1 MTEPERNDE
10 DLRELF
16 AEARASESGWVPSF
30 ERVRDGRGQ
39 RRVGWRA
46 WPWLVASTGL
56 AAVVVAVVLTG
67 RPGADSLES
76 LPAGLAEMR
85 SATDFLLEV
94 PGAENLSSVPRIGD
108 VNGWFS
114 LEGTEKGRL

>member
-16 AEARASESGWVPSF
+16 AEARASASTWVPSF
-30 ERVRDGRGQ
+30 ERVRDGRG
-39 RRVGWRA
+39 RRGVRRRA

-56 AAVVVAVVLTG
+56 AAVVVAVALVG
-67 RPGADSLES
+67 RPGAES
-76 LPAGLAEMR
+76 VESIPAGLAEMR

-94 PGAENLSSVPRIGD
+94 PGAENLNSVPRIGD

-114 LEGTEKGRL
+114 LEGTEKDRL